1 MNGIGNDFVVIDT
14 INQHINIT
22 KNIVKRIADRHRGV
36 GCDQLLIIEPP
47 KESHVDFNYRIFNRD
62 GLEASQCGNGA
73 RCIAKFIYD
82 QGLSGKRRLLVSSI
96 GGMLHIELVGKN
108 MVAVEIQPPS
118 FDPKKVPF
126 KNEKQEKSYKLEDP
140 VVLQS
145 GIVIASPHSGR
156 NYRSSVKEQ
165 SILDPTTLRSS
176 EDAFVDELMDFAPD
190 LGIPLI
196 CSKIPRAF
204 VDLNRARDELDSA
217 IIAGIRPNGQNP
229 RVISGLGVIPRVV
242 ANGKEIYSGKLSKE
256 AAFERLEK
264 FWDPYHSK
272 LSELLDRAY
281 RQFGYSILI
290 DAHSMP
296 HEAILKASTAF
307 TTSPLVLGDR

>member
-1 MNGIGNDFVVIDT
+1 MEYNS
-14 INQHINIT
+14 
-22 KNIVKRIADRHRGV
+22 
-36 GCDQLLIIEPP
+36 LP
-47 KESHVDFNYRIFNRD
+47 
-62 GLEASQCGNGA
+62 
-73 RCIAKFIYD
+73 
-82 QGLSGKRRLLVSSI
+82 
-96 GGMLHIELVGKN
+96 
-108 MVAVEIQPPS
+108 
-118 FDPKKVPF
+118 
-126 KNEKQEKSYKLEDP
+126 EKSYKLEDP
-140 VVLQS
+140 VVLKS

-156 NYRSSVKEQ
+156 NYSCSVKEK

-196 CSKIPRAF
+196 CSEIPRAF

-217 IIAGIRPNGQNP
+217 IIEGIRPNGQNP

-256 AAFERLEK
+256 AAFERLGK

-296 HEAILKASTAF
+296 HEAILNASTGF
-307 TTSPLVLGDR
+307 HTSQLVLGDRYGASCSPDIVNNLTMLISKNGLHASRNIPFSGAYIVQKYGRPELNRHAIQLEIDRSMYMDEKKIQKLEKFFKLKNKLLNILRDFSKTHTSITSIAAE

>member
-1 MNGIGNDFVVIDT
+1 MEYNS
-14 INQHINIT
+14 
-22 KNIVKRIADRHRGV
+22 
-36 GCDQLLIIEPP
+36 LP
-47 KESHVDFNYRIFNRD
+47 
-62 GLEASQCGNGA
+62 
-73 RCIAKFIYD
+73 
-82 QGLSGKRRLLVSSI
+82 
-96 GGMLHIELVGKN
+96 
-108 MVAVEIQPPS
+108 
-118 FDPKKVPF
+118 
-126 KNEKQEKSYKLEDP
+126 EKSYKLEDP
-140 VVLQS
+140 VVLKS

-156 NYRSSVKEQ
+156 NYSCSVKEK

-196 CSKIPRAF
+196 CSEIPRAF

-217 IIAGIRPNGQNP
+217 IIEGIRPNGQNP

-256 AAFERLEK
+256 AAFERLGK

-296 HEAILKASTAF
+296 HEAILNASTGF
-307 TTSPLVLGDR
+307 HTSQLVLGDRYGASCSPDIVNNLSMLISKNGLHASRNIPFSGAYIVQKYGRPELNRHAIQLEIDRSMYMDERKIQKLDKFFNLKNKLLNILKDFSKTHTRIASIAAE

>member
-1 MNGIGNDFVVIDT
+1 M
-14 INQHINIT
+14 
-22 KNIVKRIADRHRGV
+22 K
-36 GCDQLLIIEPP
+36 
-47 KESHVDFNYRIFNRD
+47 FNS
-62 GLEASQCGNGA
+62 LQ
-73 RCIAKFIYD
+73 K
-82 QGLSGKRRLLVSSI
+82 
-96 GGMLHIELVGKN
+96 
-108 MVAVEIQPPS
+108 
-118 FDPKKVPF
+118 
-126 KNEKQEKSYKLEDP
+126 KSYRLEEP
-140 VVLQS
+140 IVLQS

-156 NYRSSVKEQ
+156 NYTSSVKEQ
-165 SILDPTTLRSS
+165 SILDPITLRSS

-196 CSKIPRAF
+196 CSEIPRAF

-217 IIAGIRPNGQNP
+217 IIEGIRPNGQNP
-229 RVISGLGVIPRVV
+229 RIISGLGVIPRVV

-256 AAFERLEK
+256 AAYERLEK

-296 HEAILKASTAF
+296 HEAILNASSVF
-307 TTSPLVLGDR
+307 HTSQVVLGDRYGASCSLEIINNLTKLISKNGLHASRNIPFSGAYIVQRYGSPGLNRHAIQLEIDRSIYMDERKIQKLEKFLKLKNKLRNILRDFSKTHTSITSIAAE

>member
-1 MNGIGNDFVVIDT
+1 M
-14 INQHINIT
+14 
-22 KNIVKRIADRHRGV
+22 
-36 GCDQLLIIEPP
+36 
-47 KESHVDFNYRIFNRD
+47 
-62 GLEASQCGNGA
+62 QCNSLQ
-73 RCIAKFIYD
+73 K
-82 QGLSGKRRLLVSSI
+82 
-96 GGMLHIELVGKN
+96 
-108 MVAVEIQPPS
+108 
-118 FDPKKVPF
+118 
-126 KNEKQEKSYKLEDP
+126 KSYRLEDP

-165 SILDPTTLRSS
+165 SILDPITLRSS

-196 CSKIPRAF
+196 CSEIPRAF
-204 VDLNRARDELDSA
+204 VDLNRARDELDPA
-217 IIAGIRPNGQNP
+217 IIEGIRPNVQNP

-256 AAFERLEK
+256 SAFERLEN

-272 LSELLDRAY
+272 LSELLDRAH

-296 HEAILKASTAF
+296 HEAILNACSGF
-307 TTSPLVLGDR
+307 HTSQVVLGDRYGASCSPEIINNLTKLISKNGLHASRNIPFSGAYIVQRYGSPGLNRHAIQLEIDRSMYMDERKIQKLEKFLKLKNKLRTILRNFSQTHTGITSIAAE

>member
-1 MNGIGNDFVVIDT
+1 MEYNS
-14 INQHINIT
+14 
-22 KNIVKRIADRHRGV
+22 
-36 GCDQLLIIEPP
+36 LP
-47 KESHVDFNYRIFNRD
+47 
-62 GLEASQCGNGA
+62 
-73 RCIAKFIYD
+73 
-82 QGLSGKRRLLVSSI
+82 
-96 GGMLHIELVGKN
+96 
-108 MVAVEIQPPS
+108 
-118 FDPKKVPF
+118 
-126 KNEKQEKSYKLEDP
+126 EKSYKLEDP
-140 VVLQS
+140 VVLKS

-156 NYRSSVKEQ
+156 NYSCSVKEK

-196 CSKIPRAF
+196 CSEIPRAF

-217 IIAGIRPNGQNP
+217 IIEGIRPNGQNP

-256 AAFERLEK
+256 AAFERLGK

-296 HEAILKASTAF
+296 HEAILNASTGF
-307 TTSPLVLGDR
+307 HTSQLVLGDRYGASCSPDIVNNLTMLISKNGLHASRNIPFSGAYIVQKYGRPELNRHAIQLEIDRSMYMDEQKIQKLEKFFKLKNKLLNILRDFSKTHASITSIAAE

>member
-1 MNGIGNDFVVIDT
+1 MKYNS
-14 INQHINIT
+14 
-22 KNIVKRIADRHRGV
+22 
-36 GCDQLLIIEPP
+36 LP
-47 KESHVDFNYRIFNRD
+47 
-62 GLEASQCGNGA
+62 
-73 RCIAKFIYD
+73 
-82 QGLSGKRRLLVSSI
+82 
-96 GGMLHIELVGKN
+96 
-108 MVAVEIQPPS
+108 
-118 FDPKKVPF
+118 
-126 KNEKQEKSYKLEDP
+126 EKSYKLKDP

-165 SILDPTTLRSS
+165 SILDPITLRSS

-190 LGIPLI
+190 LGIPII
-196 CSKIPRAF
+196 CSEIPRAF

-217 IIAGIRPNGQNP
+217 IIEGIRPNGQNP

-296 HEAILKASTAF
+296 HEAILNASTGF
-307 TTSPLVLGDR
+307 HTSQLVLGDRYGASCSPDIVNNLTMLISKNGLHASRNIPFSGAYIVQKYGRPELNRHAIQLEIDRSMYMDERKIQKLEKFFKLKNKLLNILRDFSETHTSVSSIAAE

>member
-1 MNGIGNDFVVIDT
+1 MEYN
-14 INQHINIT
+14 
-22 KNIVKRIADRHRGV
+22 
-36 GCDQLLIIEPP
+36 
-47 KESHVDFNYRIFNRD
+47 S
-62 GLEASQCGNGA
+62 
-73 RCIAKFIYD
+73 
-82 QGLSGKRRLLVSSI
+82 
-96 GGMLHIELVGKN
+96 
-108 MVAVEIQPPS
+108 
-118 FDPKKVPF
+118 VP
-126 KNEKQEKSYKLEDP
+126 EKSYKLEDP
-140 VVLQS
+140 VVLKS

-156 NYRSSVKEQ
+156 NYSCSVKEK

-196 CSKIPRAF
+196 CSEIPRAF

-217 IIAGIRPNGQNP
+217 IIEGIRPNGQNP

-256 AAFERLEK
+256 AAFERLEEC
-264 FWDPYHSK
+264 WDPYHSK

-296 HEAILKASTAF
+296 HEAILNASTGF
-307 TTSPLVLGDR
+307 LTSQLVLGDRYGTSCSPDIVNNLAMLISKNGLHASRNIPFSGAYIVQKYGRPELNRHAIQLEIDRSMYMDEQKIQKLEKFFKLKNKLLNILRDFSETHTSVSSIAAE